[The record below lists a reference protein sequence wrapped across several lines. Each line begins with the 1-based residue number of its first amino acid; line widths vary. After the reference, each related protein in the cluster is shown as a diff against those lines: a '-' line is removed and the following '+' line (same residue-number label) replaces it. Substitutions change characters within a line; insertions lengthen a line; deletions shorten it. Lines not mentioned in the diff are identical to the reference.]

1 MVDTSLLKRLA
12 EVTARGLQSSQ
23 ARHKATKSTQPPKL
37 WLPKMVG
44 SAPNALLRSSLF
56 SASAGTN
63 INLMESTPVCASGSH
78 SIICTG
84 AKLEQADLDVLLAVL
99 ELFKGIESQTCKAQA
114 ATILGMLKR
123 GDDGRNH
130 ALLARRLS
138 RLTNASLQVYS
149 GSLIYEG
156 SLIDSCVRNPDS
168 KRFEIQL
175 NTELRLLFGHN
186 EWTAIDLNTRHEL
199 SGYPLAQWL
208 HAFYST
214 HANPLPYKIDTL
226 RSLCGSTNRHTSGFK
241 QELKK
246 ALAAVQCAALKRGK
260 SFEYTVDNKVHIQH
274 DFGKNGTRRKCKREA
289 PESDSSRR
297 AQTYF
302 FRAQTYILRAQTY
315 RSPCAHITRP
325 VQGHRPC
332 DTKASSSACNDWL
345 ESKPDW
351 RLIDINQLIIVAR
364 RQAQSA
370 QAQPFGPKGAHISG
384 SEANRPID
392 DECAKHESRGGR
404 PRPSVSRGQSPGVGA
419 KRSTIQID
427 GQASSLS
434 PAGASMAMPI
444 SAQAETRRAKANGQV
459 GAPAQHPIWM
469 VERCET
475 TPPKGSAKGVQP
487 EQGRLRVQRKGA
499 WRLGLGTKPSFSSH
513 HLYGEHLPYASQRA
527 NQCALR
533 TDGALA
539 KAWRSA

>member
-1 MVDTSLLKRLA
+1 MADTNLLERLA
-12 EVTARGLQSSQ
+12 EMTARGLQSSQ
-23 ARHKATKSTQPPKL
+23 TRIKATGSIQAPKL

-56 SASAGTN
+56 STSARSKTN
-63 INLMESTPVCASGSH
+63 LKESTPVCALGKH
-78 SIICTG
+78 HIICKG
-84 AKLEQADLDVLLAVL
+84 AKLEQADLDVWLAVF
-99 ELFKGIESQTCKAQA
+99 EHFKSIDSQTCKIPA
-114 ATILGMLKR
+114 AAMLSMLKR

-138 RLTNASLQVYS
+138 RLTNATLQVS
-149 GSLIYEG
+149 TGSPIYEG

-175 NTELRLLFGHN
+175 NSELRSLFGRN
-186 EWTAIDLNTRHEL
+186 EWTAIDLNIRFEL
-199 SGYPLAQWL
+199 SGHPLAQWL

-214 HANPLPYKIDTL
+214 HANPLPYKIDTIH
-226 RSLCGSTNRHTSGFK
+226 SLSGSTNRHMAGFK

-246 ALAAVQCAALKRGK
+246 ALAAVHCAAIKHGK
-260 SFEYTVDNKVHIQH
+260 SFEYAIDEKVHIKH
-274 DFGKNGTRRKCKREA
+274 DFGKGRARKKSINRVLE
-289 PESDSSRR
+289 PVPSHR

-302 FRAQTYILRAQTY
+302 LRAQTY

-325 VQGHRPC
+325 ARGHSPS

-351 RLIDINQLIIVAR
+351 RLIVINQLIIVAR

-404 PRPSVSRGQSPGVGA
+404 PRPSVSRGQSPGVEA
-419 KRSTIQID
+419 KRATIQID

-434 PAGASMAMPI
+434 PAGASVAMPI
-444 SAQAETRRAKANGQV
+444 SAKAETQRAKANGQV

-469 VERCET
+469 VARCET
-475 TPPKGSAKGVQP
+475 TTPQGSAKGVQP
-487 EQGRLRVQRKGA
+487 EQDRLRIQRKGA
-499 WRLGLGTKPSFSSH
+499 WRLGLGTKPSFSNH
-513 HLYGEHLPYASQRA
+513 HLYGEHLLCASQRL

-533 TDGALA
+533 TDGALT
-539 KAWRSA
+539 KARRSA